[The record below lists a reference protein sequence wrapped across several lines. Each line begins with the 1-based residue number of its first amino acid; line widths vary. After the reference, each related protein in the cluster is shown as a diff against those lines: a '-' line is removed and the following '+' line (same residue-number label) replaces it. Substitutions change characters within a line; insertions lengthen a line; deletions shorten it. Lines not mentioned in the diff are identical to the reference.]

1 MKETEGRAVNGE
13 NMRNIPSIQSQKRK
27 RASPSPEVESE
38 EDGDDW
44 YEIDYIADSRI
55 IRRKG
60 RQILQ
65 YLIHWAGYAVHER
78 TWEDEDGIGG
88 ENCSLVQEF
97 YQKNPGKPRLL
108 PPPVRKEVKLARK
121 VEVVITTRRI
131 DGKSSA
137 TYSTGQPSP
146 HRSSITSP
154 QANSIG
160 EEDPNSFPTRRPVRS
175 TVSKTAKRSSLRKLH
190 PNKKRKTSSDD
201 ESDFVFEGGEWDE
214 DDDGDVHFRSDEDS
228 EQERSA
234 EEPESDEEIIK
245 SAKKAR
251 TSLPKAK
258 LRPKPANL
266 GSFVTGVRPLGQELD
281 IKAAVRNMSEDLPP
295 ISDIEAMF
303 DHLVSRIPDIIEL
316 VRRLNGRK
324 LRVATMCS

>member
-1 MKETEGRAVNGE
+1 M
-13 NMRNIPSIQSQKRK
+13 
-27 RASPSPEVESE
+27 
-38 EDGDDW
+38 
-44 YEIDYIADSRI
+44 
-55 IRRKG
+55 
-60 RQILQ
+60 
-65 YLIHWAGYAVHER
+65 HER

-234 EEPESDEEIIK
+234 EEPESDEGKFYFCASMFLSIK
-245 SAKKAR
+245 SE
-251 TSLPKAK
+251 
-258 LRPKPANL
+258 
-266 GSFVTGVRPLGQELD
+266 G
-281 IKAAVRNMSEDLPP
+281 
-295 ISDIEAMF
+295 
-303 DHLVSRIPDIIEL
+303 
-316 VRRLNGRK
+316 
-324 LRVATMCS
+324 